1 MKRTYLWYETA
12 KASWSIRTNFY
23 QLAKG
28 KKNEK
33 IPNFSSSTKINQQS
47 PQQI

>member
-23 QLAKG
+23 QLVKG
-28 KKNEK
+28 KKMRK
-33 IPNFSSSTKINQQS
+33 FLISQAAQK
-47 PQQI
+47 